1 MFRTLRI
8 ALMVLAVAALTSQAN
23 AGDKDF
29 KDLFNGKDLTGWK
42 TNVFGKDQGKTF
54 TVEEDYIKVSGNPN
68 GYFYTDKTYKNY
80 VVKFD
85 WRYKRPAN
93 LEDESKFPGNSGL
106 LVHIQGH
113 GKGWPNCLEV
123 QGENR
128 THGSFIP
135 IGKNVGLTNAKFD
148 KKTLDKVRNKVGEW
162 NTTEVT
168 INNGDVLVKVN
179 GTQVGSAKFTL
190 TEGPF
195 GFQSEGAELHFKNIK
210 IKTLPDG
217 APKGDKGAGT
227 VQGKVIVGSKP
238 LASGGIVLTSPDGKK
253 IEGTIKDGAY
263 KLSDVPPGQFGITI
277 APPGDDGFKP
287 LFNGKDL
294 KGWKTFL
301 RDTDKGD
308 PKTVF
313 VVKDGEIHVS
323 GDPWGYIHTEKPYK
337 NYVIRYSWM
346 YPKDQPEKTT
356 MNSGLLLHIQAPH
369 KVWPKCI
376 EPQGRYKDHGKI
388 FFPGWAKDDK
398 GAKESTFDEAAQKK
412 ALKESHEW
420 NTTEATVKAD
430 GSISVKING
439 TPVSTAKTELTSGL
453 IGFQSEGA
461 RIHFKDIKIKML
473 D

>member
-1 MFRTLRI
+1 MIRY
-8 ALMVLAVAALTSQAN
+8 VLCAAIVAAGAVSPIH

-29 KDLFNGKDLTGWK
+29 KDLFNGKSLDGWK
-42 TNVFGKDQGKTF
+42 TNVFGKDTGKTF
-54 TVEEDYIKVSGNPN
+54 TVEEDYIKVAGNPN

-80 VVKFD
+80 IVKFD

-93 LEDESKFPGNSGL
+93 LEDENKFGGNSGL

-179 GTQVGSAKFTL
+179 GTRVGSAKFTL

-195 GFQSEGAELHFKNIK
+195 GIQSEGAELHFKNIK
-210 IKTLPDG
+210 IKTLPDT
-217 APKGDKGAGT
+217 APKGEKGAAN
-227 VQGKVIVGSKP
+227 VQGKVTVDARP
-238 LASGGIVLTSPDGKK
+238 AAGGTIVLTGPDGKQRV
-253 IEGTIKDGAY
+253 IGAVSKDGTYDLA
-263 KLSDVPPGQFGITI
+263 DVPQGRFKV
-277 APPGDDGFKP
+277 AVVLPGDDGFKP
-287 LFNGKDL
+287 LFNGKNL

-313 VVKDGEIHVS
+313 TVKDGEIHVS
-323 GDPWGYIHTEKPYK
+323 GDPWGYLYTEKPYK

-356 MNSGLLLHIQAPH
+356 MNSGLLLHIQEPN

-388 FFPGWAKDDK
+388 FFPGWAKDDPEK
-398 GAKESTFDEAAQKK
+398 KESTFDEAAHKK

-420 NTTEATVKAD
+420 QTTEATVKAD
-430 GSISVKING
+430 GSISVRVNG
-439 TPVSTAKTELTSGL
+439 IPVSTTKTSLTSGP

-461 RIHFKDIKIKML
+461 RIRFKDIKIKML